1 MAKKEKLDYF
11 SAFEELTHLAVEE
24 ADLLIQ
30 TIEEY
35 TTPENLVPRMKEA
48 HELEHR
54 GDMINHKIFT
64 SIATDFITPLEREDL
79 VGITQNLDDV
89 LDYLE
94 DVFQCFYMYDIQFM
108 QEDALEFAKLIK
120 KSCEALD
127 TAMTNFR
134 DFKKSRAYRQYI
146 VQVNDFE
153 EEGDALYLQTIR
165 KIFTTYRDKPLVAF
179 VWAEIFGRMEKCSDA
194 TEHVADVMS
203 SVYLKNS

>member
-11 SAFEELTHLAVEE
+11 GAFEELTHLAVEE
-24 ADLLIQ
+24 ADLLIK

-35 TTPENLVPRMKEA
+35 TTPEHLVPRMKEA

-94 DVFQCFYMYDIQFM
+94 DVFQCF
-108 QEDALEFAKLIK
+108 
-120 KSCEALD
+120 
-127 TAMTNFR
+127 
-134 DFKKSRAYRQYI
+134 
-146 VQVNDFE
+146 
-153 EEGDALYLQTIR
+153 
-165 KIFTTYRDKPLVAF
+165 
-179 VWAEIFGRMEKCSDA
+179 
-194 TEHVADVMS
+194 
-203 SVYLKNS
+203 